1 MPKKTNAAKAR
12 KARKAASGMQSH
24 EAAIR
29 PNAVPKAPTD
39 SETVV
44 SNTAFLMIGQVVTGA
59 LSLLLVLA
67 IARYLGNVGL
77 GSYSAAIA
85 ISALLMQLLDFGIP
99 TYAVREIARRKESAK
114 DYVSTIMGLRTVISF
129 FMAAAAAVLLL
140 YLVGSSRITIQTAEV
155 MGLAVFATALSFL
168 AEPLRA
174 VLLAYEKHNYYAAVW
189 IIERLAF
196 VSFALAML
204 LAGKGL
210 LEVMLGFA
218 LSALI
223 ALAINAAVV
232 WKNFTKFSIIISFS
246 KKADWKNLIISGMPF
261 WLSNLLMAVYSRID
275 TLMLSVLK
283 GFAATGLYNAAY
295 KLVDVFTFVPL
306 AVSAAFYPTL
316 SRLFKNSNGA
326 MLGILYKRAF
336 YYLAIVAIPMGIALT
351 TLAGRVMKFLYTSE
365 FAPAATALQILI
377 WAELFIFMN
386 YLMGYMLN
394 SIDKQKLFTI
404 STGIYAA
411 VNILLNLAAI
421 PKFGYMGAATVAL
434 ITQALQAAT
443 LYHFCSKSGY
453 ALNLPRLLYKPA
465 IAAAAMGGAIML
477 LQPLHLL
484 IIAPAAGA
492 IYGAVL
498 VALGGLSKDDFTIL
512 KGLLSRATGNKL

>member
-1 MPKKTNAAKAR
+1 
-12 KARKAASGMQSH
+12 MQSP
-24 EAAIR
+24 EAAIQ
-29 PNAVPKAPTD
+29 PNAVQKAPTD

-44 SNTAFLMIGQVVTGA
+44 SNTAFLLIGQMVTGA

-99 TYAVREIARRKESAK
+99 TYAIREIARRKESAK
-114 DYVSTIMGLRTVISF
+114 DYVSNIMGLRTVISF

-140 YLVGSSRITIQTAEV
+140 FLVSSSRITIQTAEI

-174 VLLAYEKHNYYAAVW
+174 VLLAYEKHHYYAAVW

-196 VSFALAML
+196 ILFALAML
-204 LAGKGL
+204 LTGKGL
-210 LEVMLGFA
+210 FEVMLGFG

-223 ALAINAAVV
+223 ALAINAAIV
-232 WKNFTKFSIIISFS
+232 WKSFTKFSVIISFS

-261 WLSNLLMAVYSRID
+261 WLSNLLMTIYLRID

-295 KLVDVFTFVPL
+295 KIIDVFTFVPL

-316 SRLFKNSNGA
+316 SRLFKNGTGT
-326 MLGILYKRAF
+326 MLGTLYKRAF
-336 YYLAIVAIPMGIALT
+336 YYLAIVAIPMAVMLT
-351 TLAGRVMKFLYTSE
+351 ILADRVMKFLYTSE

-394 SIDKQKLFTI
+394 SIDKQKLFTT
-404 STGIYAA
+404 STGAYAG

-421 PKFGYMGAATVAL
+421 PKFSYMGAAAVAL
-434 ITQALQAAT
+434 ITQSLQAAT

-453 ALNLPRLLYKPA
+453 ALNLPKLLYKP
-465 IAAAAMGGAIML
+465 IVAAAIMGGAIML
-477 LQPLHLL
+477 LQGLHILL
-484 IIAPAAGA
+484 IAPAAGI
-492 IYGAVL
+492 IYLAAL
-498 VALGGLSKDDFTIL
+498 TALGGLTKDDLTIV
-512 KGLLSRATGNKL
+512 KGLLSRAIKRG